1 MSVPPLID
9 ASRTLLCNKHISIRL
24 NPGKVCTEVTH
35 QVGNKWMGLALIW
48 VPPFCQVCGL
58 LAALEPTH

>member
-48 VPPFCQVCGL
+48 VPPFCQDCR
-58 LAALEPTH
+58 